1 MRSSVLTT
9 AESRR
14 ILAHREPVD
23 MRKSFDGLLA
33 LVRGALHE
41 DPLSDCV
48 FVFVNRR
55 RNLLKAIYWDRTGYC
70 LLAKRLEQ
78 GRFLLPGTDAKQALS
93 PQALRL
99 ILDGIAL
106 GARSRLR

>member
-1 MRSSVLTT
+1 
-9 AESRR
+9 
-14 ILAHREPVD
+14 

-33 LVRGALHE
+33 LVRGALLE

-48 FVFVNRR
+48 FVFINRR

-70 LLAKRLEQ
+70 LLAKRLEK

>member
-1 MRSSVLTT
+1 MLTVV
-9 AESRR
+9 EPRR
-14 ILAHREPVD
+14 ILAYREPVD
-23 MRKSFDGLLA
+23 MRRSFDGLLA

-48 FVFVNRR
+48 FVFLNRR
-55 RNLLKAIYWDRTGYC
+55 RNLLKALYWDRTGYC

-78 GRFLLPGTDAKQALS
+78 GRFVLPGTDSKQVLS
-93 PQALRL
+93 AQALRL

-106 GARSRLR
+106 GARRPLR